1 MESSLMFQIATTGTR
16 ITTLS
21 ETGPKPFSTPQA
33 SNDTE
38 MVLLP
43 LWWLQTLERLEQV
56 LDPSWK
62 WKRIPDGDV

>member
-1 MESSLMFQIATTGTR
+1 MFQTATTGTR

-43 LWWLQTLERLEQV
+43 LWWVQVFDRLEEA
-56 LDPSWK
+56 LDPARRHSQEES
-62 WKRIPDGDV
+62 